1 MSEEYY
7 EPDPNAPVHH
17 KLNPCHCDHVDALDN
32 VQYILE
38 GFASHC
44 RCCSGVRIIL
54 LMVAFV
60 LCMFDVPLLADI
72 GTAMFAIVLC
82 AIVYGTTTEAFCNR
96 GKDDNGNT

>member
-54 LMVAFV
+54 LITAFILGLFDNPV
-60 LCMFDVPLLADI
+60 LNFIEAGVFL
-72 GTAMFAIVLC
+72 IVLC
-82 AIVYGTTTEAFCNR
+82 AIMYGAIAAVKNSGSEH
-96 GKDDNGNT
+96 DNSNT